1 MIEKLKENGLKKF
14 MIYINAAKRIKR
26 LRIQKGLT
34 QKQLGEAVGV
44 KGRYISII
52 ESTSRKASL
61 TFYKDIADYFMV
73 SLNFLFSNSAETGG
87 NIYIDSTIRRMSH
100 MDEEHQ
106 QLVLKFVED
115 FSDYLSEKENKK

>member
-106 QLVLKFVED
+106 QLVVKFVED

>member
-44 KGRYISII
+44 KGRYISMI

>member
-1 MIEKLKENGLKKF
+1 

-44 KGRYISII
+44 KGRYISMI

-73 SLNFLFSNSAETGG
+73 SLNFLFSLQKF
-87 NIYIDSTIRRMSH
+87 NIFISKK
-100 MDEEHQ
+100 EKG
-106 QLVLKFVED
+106 LVVRLALYF
-115 FSDYLSEKENKK
+115 F

>member
-44 KGRYISII
+44 KGRYISMI
-52 ESTSRKASL
+52 ESTPRKAPL

>member
-1 MIEKLKENGLKKF
+1 
-14 MIYINAAKRIKR
+14 MIYINAAKRIKL
-26 LRIQKGLT
+26 LRTQKGLT
-34 QKQLGEAVGV
+34 QKQLGQAVGV
-44 KGRYISII
+44 KGRYISMI

-73 SLNFLFSNSAETGG
+73 SLNFLFSDSSETKG
-87 NIYIDSTIRRMSH
+87 NISIDSIIRRMSH

>member
-44 KGRYISII
+44 KGRYISMI

-73 SLNFLFSNSAETGG
+73 SLNFLFSNSVETGG